1 MLPGMSRAFI
11 KEDDSNVS
19 AEELPERPQSP
30 HPNYVTPGGLT
41 ALQAQLAELQE
52 QRRQLLGHPDAILA
66 QEHLK
71 PVERDIRYF
80 QERIER
86 AVVID
91 PANQPRDK
99 VSFGALAAT
108 VDEDGTERRFAIVG
122 SATRKAPSSSVSG
135 RITPNFSP
143 PRRPAESKTTCGQS
157 NVAPLTQAGTP
168 NTMLVSPG
176 MGFRLRRPSLL
187 GPLPRRADVLSRECL
202 RGVPQ
207 PRWRRFRRTH
217 GGLPSC
223 PLG

>member
-30 HPNYVTPGGLT
+30 HPNYVTPGGLV

-52 QRRQLLGHPDAILA
+52 QRRQLL
-66 QEHLK
+66 E

-122 SATRKAPSSSVSG
+122 EDEADPAVGKISWVSPLARALTGAAVGDSVVWK
-135 RITPNFSP
+135 
-143 PRRPAESKTTCGQS
+143 RPAGDKTLEVT
-157 NVAPLTQAGTP
+157 AI
-168 NTMLVSPG
+168 
-176 MGFRLRRPSLL
+176 
-187 GPLPRRADVLSRECL
+187 DY
-202 RGVPQ
+202 
-207 PRWRRFRRTH
+207 
-217 GGLPSC
+217 
-223 PLG
+223 